1 MARPFNV
8 PNADGRT
15 FPPAAKR
22 DIMGGIIR
30 GTGPV
35 DWFGISEWGRRHPIP
50 AYVLAIVLAV
60 AGIGGRLALGPA
72 LRGFPFLTF
81 FPAIMIATFVGGR
94 RVGSACAGL
103 SILLAWYWLID
114 PPGSFAL
121 EWPGGV
127 IALALFIA
135 VAALVVTL
143 IDGLVRARF
152 RARAHLH
159 AYERLN
165 AELEQRVIER
175 TSELTREIA
184 VRQAAEE
191 QVRQLQRLEVVGQLT
206 GGIAHDF
213 NNMLSIVMGNLSLA
227 SRKVALGDTDV
238 TRYIDRAN
246 EGAARAAALT
256 RRLLAFARRQPL
268 EPAVVNVNKLVAG
281 MSELLER
288 TLGEL
293 VQIETVLAGGA
304 WSIEI
309 DRGQLENAILNLAVN
324 ARDAMPTGGK
334 LTIEVQNAFL
344 DEDYADAEP
353 DLGPGQYVLV
363 AVSDTG
369 EGMPPEVVAHA
380 FEPFFTTKD
389 KARGTGLGLSQV
401 YGFVKQSGGHI
412 RIYSEVG
419 DGTTVKLYLRRYTGD
434 LAPAIETR
442 RSDAT
447 PLGSAGETIL
457 VVEDDASVRAAS
469 VETLQTLGYSVLEAE
484 DGPSAL
490 AVLNAAADVTL
501 LFTDVVM
508 PGMSGRELAEAAH
521 ALRPDLPTLY
531 TTGYTRNSI
540 VHGGR
545 LDPGVDLIQKP
556 FTIDQLARKVRAVLD
571 RG

>member
-1 MARPFNV
+1 MPL
-8 PNADGRT
+8 
-15 FPPAAKR
+15 
-22 DIMGGIIR
+22 
-30 GTGPV
+30 
-35 DWFGISEWGRRHPIP
+35 DWFRISEWGQRN
-50 AYVLAIVLAV
+50 AMLSYALAVVLAG
-60 AGIGGRLALGPA
+60 AGIGVRLALGPA
-72 LRGFPFLTF
+72 LRGFPFLSF

-94 RVGSACAGL
+94 RAGAVCATL
-103 SILLAWYWLID
+103 SVLLAWYYLID
-114 PPGSFAL
+114 PAGFGL
-121 EWPGGV
+121 RWPGGF
-127 IALALFIA
+127 IALFLFIA
-135 VAALVVTL
+135 VAALVVAL

-152 RARAHLH
+152 RARAHLR

-165 AELEQRVIER
+165 AELERRVIER
-175 TSELTREIA
+175 TSELTHEIA
-184 VRQAAEE
+184 VREAAEE
-191 QVRQLQRLEVVGQLT
+191 QVRQLQRLEAVGQLT

-227 SRKVALGDTDV
+227 SRKITQGDADI
-238 TRYIDRAN
+238 TRYLDRAN

-268 EPAVVNVNKLVAG
+268 EPAIVNVNKLVAG

-288 TLGEL
+288 TLGEPI
-293 VQIETVLAGGA
+293 QIETVLAGGG
-304 WSIEI
+304 WSTDI
-309 DRGQLENAILNLAVN
+309 DPGQLENAILNLAVN
-324 ARDAMPTGGK
+324 ARDAMPAGGK

-344 DEDYADAEP
+344 DENYAGAEP
-353 DLGPGQYVLV
+353 DLAPGQYVLV

-369 EGMPPEVVAHA
+369 EGMPPEVIAHA

-401 YGFVKQSGGHI
+401 YGFVKQSGGHV

-419 DGTTVKLYLRRYTGD
+419 HGTAVKLYLRRYTGD
-434 LAPAIETR
+434 QAPAAEPR

-447 PLGSAGETIL
+447 PLGSLRETIL

-469 VETLQTLGYSVLEAE
+469 VETLQTLGYRVLQAE

-490 AVLNAAADVTL
+490 AVLRSAPDIAL

-508 PGMSGRELAEAAH
+508 PGMSGRQLAEAAQMF
-521 ALRPDLPTLY
+521 RPDLPTLY

-571 RG
+571 RAG